1 VRGSGSPRLVHNG
14 ITVIGAV
21 LTTVSAIFFL
31 FLFFVDVLGLHAN
44 PYVGIISYLVLPV
57 VFVTGLL
64 LIPAGV
70 WRERRRRLA
79 GLPASRLEWP
89 RVDLNDGHQ
98 RRVFFAVAA
107 LTVVNVLIVSLAA
120 YQGLEYMD
128 STEFCGEVCH
138 TVMEPEYVAF
148 QDGPHSRVKCV
159 ECHIGPGAPW
169 FVRSKIDG
177 VRQVFAVAF
186 DTYERPIPTPVHS
199 LRPARDTCEQC
210 HWPERFSGD
219 LTRVF
224 RTYADDE
231 ANTEEAQ
238 RITLKVGGG
247 GVRFGGPHGIHW
259 HTSRDIVV
267 EYITTDESRQTIPW
281 VRMTDA
287 DGVVTEFRVEGV
299 SDEELASGQRR
310 TMDCV
315 DCHNRPTH
323 QFAASP
329 GRAVDAAITAGVL
342 PADLPYVRREA
353 VAALGQDYPDAAT
366 AQQRIAEALRR
377 FYAEQYPDL
386 AAGPDPRLV
395 RAVDGAQ
402 RVYTHNVFPAMRL
415 TWGTH
420 PNHLGHTD
428 FPGCFRCHGGEHTAK
443 DGRTIRQDCDICHSF
458 E

>member
-1 VRGSGSPRLVHNG
+1 VADRGTHRLVHNG
-14 ITVIGAV
+14 ITVAGAI
-21 LTTVSAIFFL
+21 LTTVSAVVFL
-31 FLFFVDVLGLHAN
+31 ILFSMDVLGLHAN
-44 PYVGIISYLVLPV
+44 PYVGIVSYLILPV
-57 VFVTGLL
+57 VFIAGLL
-64 LIPAGV
+64 LIPLGV

-79 GLPASRLEWP
+79 GLAASRFEWP
-89 RVDLNDGHQ
+89 RLDLNDGHQ
-98 RRVFFAVAA
+98 RRVFFAVAL
-107 LTVVNVLIVSLAA
+107 LTIVNVVILSLAG

-169 FVRSKIDG
+169 FVRSKVDG
-177 VRQVFAVAF
+177 LRQVWAVTF
-186 DTYERPIPTPVHS
+186 DTYVRPIPTPVHS

-238 RITLKVGGG
+238 TITLRVGGG
-247 GVRFGGPHGIHW
+247 GYRFGGPHGIHW

-267 EYITTDESRQTIPW
+267 EYITTDETRQTIPW

-287 DGVVTEFRVEGV
+287 EGTVTEFRAEGV
-299 SDEELASGQRR
+299 SDEELARGERR

-329 GRAVDAAITAGVL
+329 GRAVDAAITTGVL
-342 PADLPYVRREA
+342 PSDLPYLRREA
-353 VAALGQDYPDAAT
+353 VSVLGQDHPDTAT
-366 AQQRIAEALRR
+366 ARARVAEALGR
-377 FYAEQYPDL
+377 FYAESYPQL
-386 AAGPDPRLV
+386 AGDPRV
-395 RAVDGAQ
+395 ARAIEGVQ
-402 RVYTHNVFPAMRL
+402 RVYSHNVFPAMRL
-415 TWGTH
+415 SWGTH
-420 PNHLGHTD
+420 ANHLGHTD
-428 FPGCFRCHGGEHTAK
+428 FPGCFRCHGGEHTSK
-443 DGRTIRQDCDICHSF
+443 DGRTIRQDCDLCHSF
-458 E
+458 